1 MLNENFK
8 TTLKENRT
16 DVDILFAKY
25 DIATQLNIKEE
36 QIESVEINDLTI
48 DWNLYLE
55 IRSWGV
61 KTISVFAYNVF
72 TYLHA
77 DDDDVEAKD
86 IVTLNVEYYKTNDED
101 AELIEGEVE
110 IDVSEFEVESNVDED
125 VENRNMYFPTNVEI
139 DFRSKQITVT
149 I

>member
-8 TTLKENRT
+8 TTVKENKT
-16 DVDILFAKY
+16 DIDILFAKY

-77 DDDDVEAKD
+77 DNDDVEAKEKMD
-86 IVTLNVEYYKTNDED
+86 MYLQRRLVKGKPSLMLMSTFEKKLKELNN
-101 AELIEGEVE
+101 
-110 IDVSEFEVESNVDED
+110 
-125 VENRNMYFPTNVEI
+125 
-139 DFRSKQITVT
+139 
-149 I
+149 